1 MKKTLLWLMA
11 LLFLAVAPSHAEEE
25 ELNWISSTIGSND
38 AVMIVDNGSD
48 WQTRLN
54 LRAEQRKGSEIL
66 GRIYTGTRLEVYQD
80 NGE

>member
-1 MKKTLLWLMA
+1 MA
-11 LLFLAVAPSHAEEE
+11 AGTASSGRFTVSCGEE
-25 ELNWISSTIGSND
+25 ELDWISPTIGSND

-66 GRIYTGTRLEVYQD
+66 GRIIPGHA
-80 NGE
+80 